1 MGRRRTEITVQPK
14 RRLVVR
20 RGRSPV
26 RVWCQGCGQPVQ
38 MLTAEQAAAFVGTSR
53 RTIYRWVEAEK
64 LHFTETS
71 DGVVLICL
79 DALPT

>member
-1 MGRRRTEITVQPK
+1 
-14 RRLVVR
+14 
-20 RGRSPV
+20 
-26 RVWCQGCGQPVQ
+26 